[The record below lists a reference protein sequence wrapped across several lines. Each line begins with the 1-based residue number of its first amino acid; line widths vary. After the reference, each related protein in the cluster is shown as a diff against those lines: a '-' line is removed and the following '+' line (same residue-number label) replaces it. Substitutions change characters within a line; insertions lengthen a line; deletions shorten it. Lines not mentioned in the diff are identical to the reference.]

1 MEDLE
6 TKDEVYSSVISQIE
20 SIKEQMDDLDKYF
33 NDLPNKQSQVDEEL
47 SDLLHYIENN
57 DLTPKQS
64 LKMIKL
70 IKEKR
75 LIRRGLCNDNEIKRV
90 YNNNRNKLAID
101 SQRPFFSGHILVYG
115 NDWFVID
122 RNYFYIY
129 WPIWRNVQ
137 SNNLFDWR
145 IGIRT
150 FCGIRHANI
159 EKRIL
164 CGRQWRTERP
174 IGSPGRIAHVYFIR
188 SIV

>member
-101 SQRPFFSGHILVYG
+101 SQRPFFSSEINKKAKELNQQYRYRRFGLDTEDTQERKTLAEEEIK
-115 NDWFVID
+115 
-122 RNYFYIY
+122 
-129 WPIWRNVQ
+129 
-137 SNNLFDWR
+137 NLL
-145 IGIRT
+145 
-150 FCGIRHANI
+150 
-159 EKRIL
+159 K
-164 CGRQWRTERP
+164 
-174 IGSPGRIAHVYFIR
+174 
-188 SIV
+188 

>member
-101 SQRPFFSGHILVYG
+101 SQRPFFSSEINKKAKELNQQYRYRRFGLDAEDMQERKTLAEEEIK
-115 NDWFVID
+115 
-122 RNYFYIY
+122 
-129 WPIWRNVQ
+129 
-137 SNNLFDWR
+137 NLL
-145 IGIRT
+145 
-150 FCGIRHANI
+150 
-159 EKRIL
+159 K
-164 CGRQWRTERP
+164 
-174 IGSPGRIAHVYFIR
+174 
-188 SIV
+188 